1 LVIETTKQIR
11 FNNQKIKKMKK
22 TIIIATLILAT
33 GASVFAAPAKSKA
46 PKAKPTV
53 SFTAVQADNAFGVKT
68 EAEKTVVI
76 IYDQYGNGIFKDAVT
91 KGLPTEKSYNV
102 SGLEIGDYTVEIKS
116 EKSDIKKQMHVYDD
130 GQGKSYLF
138 VQ

>member
-1 LVIETTKQIR
+1 
-11 FNNQKIKKMKK
+11 MKK
-22 TIIIATLILAT
+22 IITIAAIILVAGT
-33 GASVFAAPAKSKA
+33 SVFAAPNKAKA

-53 SFTAVQADNAFGVKT
+53 SFTAVQSENAFGVKA

-76 IYDQYGNGIFKDAVT
+76 IYDQDGNAMFKDVVT

-102 SGLEIGDYTVEIKS
+102 SALETGDYTVEIKS
-116 EKSDIKKQMHVYDD
+116 EKSDVKKQMHVYDN

>member
-1 LVIETTKQIR
+1 
-11 FNNQKIKKMKK
+11 MKK
-22 TIIIATLILAT
+22 IITITAIILAAGT
-33 GASVFAAPAKSKA
+33 SVFAAPGKSKA

-53 SFTAVQADNAFGVKT
+53 SFTAVQNDNAFGVKA

-76 IYDQYGNGIFKDAVT
+76 IYDQDGNGIYKDVVT
-91 KGLPTEKSYNV
+91 NGLPTEKSYNV
-102 SGLEIGDYTVEIKS
+102 SGLDTGDYTVEIKS
-116 EKSDIKKQMHVYDD
+116 EKSDVKTQMHVYDN